1 MESVV
6 STTLKTFGLLNVVVG
21 ESHLVSLYFHHIT
34 EPSRDG
40 KSVMTVMG
48 VGLKRDVFSFVF
60 ALSLNSF
67 SYNGLLIFALRP
79 AQDMRDVFLGFV
91 KHVLLVISFS
101 GFNLVVQF

>member
-1 MESVV
+1 MQLPSLFVTV
-6 STTLKTFGLLNVVVG
+6 PLYLKTTSSGVVALAFGLLNVVVG
-21 ESHLVSLYFHHIT
+21 ESHLVSLYFHHST

-67 SYNGLLIFALRP
+67 SYNGFPNICLKACTGY
-79 AQDMRDVFLGFV
+79 A
-91 KHVLLVISFS
+91 
-101 GFNLVVQF
+101 

>member
-1 MESVV
+1 M
-6 STTLKTFGLLNVVVG
+6 VG
-21 ESHLVSLYFHHIT
+21 ESQLVSLYFHHST

-60 ALSLNSF
+60 FVLSLNPF
-67 SYNGLLIFALRP
+67 SYNGFLIFALRP

-91 KHVLLVISFS
+91 KHVFLVISCS

>member
-1 MESVV
+1 M
-6 STTLKTFGLLNVVVG
+6 VG
-21 ESHLVSLYFHHIT
+21 ESQLVSLYFHHCT

-48 VGLKRDVFSFVF
+48 FVLKRDVLSFVF

-67 SYNGLLIFALRP
+67 SYNGFLIFALRP
-79 AQDMRDVFLGFV
+79 AQDMRNFFLGFV

-101 GFNLVVQF
+101 GFNSIVQF